1 MDRLQNTPVGGGH
14 SWYGEANSIQ
24 QAYLAARQR
33 DNAPAQNK
41 LLGNVAGTTLFQQ
54 FTTVIVLDEQMRQ
67 DDDILGAKELHTLFQ
82 YIRRHGITEAFF
94 EQLNSRA
101 INSKLHDSPNHVFYL
116 VNPVFIIP
124 RHTLVDIINREVVP
138 FKAKF
143 INKRLVTFYVDITT
157 QDGDNVG
164 DDLPVQILILAR
176 KKKKRYK

>member
-94 EQLNSRA
+94 E
-101 INSKLHDSPNHVFYL
+101 
-116 VNPVFIIP
+116 
-124 RHTLVDIINREVVP
+124 
-138 FKAKF
+138 
-143 INKRLVTFYVDITT
+143 
-157 QDGDNVG
+157 
-164 DDLPVQILILAR
+164 
-176 KKKKRYK
+176 